1 MKRFSR
7 RWFTQIMIHRL
18 LKSEL
23 DQLKKIV
30 TIETNVNYKLSYGDV
45 IKYLLNYYKKNKRLE
60 FPLENKLFIN
70 NSLKNNLSIVY
81 PIDKTTKRISF
92 NLK

>member
-1 MKRFSR
+1 
-7 RWFTQIMIHRL
+7 MIHRL

-30 TIETNVNYKLSYGDV
+30 VIETNANYKLSYGDV
-45 IKYLLNYYKKNKRLE
+45 IKYLLHYYKKNKRLE

-70 NSLKNNLSIVY
+70 NSLKNNLSVVY

-92 NLK
+92 NLE